1 MALNTPLTSAAMA
14 ARFRAAGYWK
24 DLTVYERVRA
34 AAQRDPGKLAL
45 IDGDRRIS
53 YADLLELVDLIA
65 GNLLDLG
72 IPVGGIVAVQSK
84 NAPELPIMHLAA
96 QRIGRLYMPL
106 HDSWRDIEVEHALKT
121 ADVTTLIIPGVYRD
135 FDHGA
140 MVAGMLERL
149 PKLRHVFV
157 MDGMPGRFRNFS
169 DLLESHGH
177 GSAQLDAERP
187 DPDAPATLMLSGGT
201 TSLSKI
207 SPWSSNNLLNALDCY
222 AQAAGY
228 GRDDITAA
236 IAPAGTGATGYIYGY
251 LTPLLQGATSVILP
265 RWKDPEEAIELI
277 VKHRCSHAIGIPT
290 QLTLMIPGLERRQLE
305 DFAAFK
311 VFTNAGAALS
321 FDTADKIER
330 LMGCKIQT
338 IYGATDAG
346 TPTMTGI
353 YDTKDKRLNTAGQ
366 VTRGCECQL
375 WDAEGKPVPQGE
387 PGEVVWRGPDKSYGY
402 LGDEQATRDA
412 FTTDGFYKSGDLGQF
427 DAQGY
432 LRIVGRIKDM
442 ILRGGRNVSPRTSE
456 EPLMTHPSVLEVAV
470 AAMPDPV
477 LGERAC
483 AFVMLKPG
491 TTLGFEE
498 MKQFLIAN
506 KLAIWQLPERLEI
519 VEDMPRSTGGKIA
532 KARLTGLVTQKLKA
546 ERLASQDSHVK

>member
-1 MALNTPLTSAAMA
+1 MALNTPLTSSAQAAH
-14 ARFRAAGYWK
+14 FRAQGFWK
-24 DLTVYERVRA
+24 DVTVYERVRA
-34 AAQRDPGKLAL
+34 AAEVDPHKLAL
-45 IDGDRRIS
+45 IDGDRRIT
-53 YADLLELVDLIA
+53 YAELLRTVDIIA

-72 IPVGGIVAVQSK
+72 LPKGGVVAVQCK

-96 QRIGRLYMPL
+96 QRIGLLYMPL
-106 HDSWRDIEVEHALKT
+106 HDSWRDVEVEHALNL
-121 ADVTTLIIPGVYRD
+121 ADVTTLVIPGVYRD

-140 MVAGMLERL
+140 MIAGMKDRL
-149 PKLRHVFV
+149 PRLKHIFV
-157 MDGMPGRFRNFS
+157 LEGQPGPFRDFA
-169 DLLESHGH
+169 DLLKPHGH
-177 GSAQLDAERP
+177 STAALDAERP

-207 SPWSSNNLLNALDCY
+207 SPWSSNNLLNSLDCY
-222 AQAAGY
+222 AEQAGY

-277 VKHRCSHAIGIPT
+277 VNNGCTHAIGIPT
-290 QLTLMIPGLERRQLE
+290 QLTLMIPGLERRTPS
-305 DFAAFK
+305 DFAGFK

-321 FDTADKIER
+321 LDTAEKIER

-346 TPTMTGI
+346 VPTMTSVH
-353 YDTKDKRLNTAGQ
+353 DSKDKRLSTAGR
-366 VTRGCECQL
+366 VMHGCDCQL
-375 WDAEGKPVPQGE
+375 WDGNGKPVAQGE
-387 PGEVVWRGPDKSYGY
+387 SGEVVWRGPDKSYGY
-402 LGDEQATRDA
+402 LGDDAATRAA
-412 FTTDGFYKSGDLGQF
+412 FTDDGFYKSGDLGQF
-427 DAQGY
+427 DDQGY

-442 ILRGGRNVSPRTSE
+442 ILRGGRNISPRTCE

-470 AAMPDPV
+470 TAMPDPV

-483 AFVMLKPG
+483 AFVMLVPG
-491 TTLGFEE
+491 TTLSFDE
-498 MKQFLIAN
+498 MVKFLIAN
-506 KLAIWQLPERLEI
+506 KLAVWQLPERLEI

-532 KARLTGLVTQKLKA
+532 KAKLTALVTDKLKA
-546 ERLASQDSHVK
+546 EGKLPA